1 MSQRVLVTGSNSG
14 FGRLTV
20 ETLASEGHTVFATMR
35 DTNTRNA
42 NAARDL
48 RDWANQQ
55 GFNVRVIELDVT
67 RDESVR
73 SAIAEAVELD
83 QGIDVVVNN
92 AGVVAMGLSET
103 FTMEQI
109 QHVFNVNVFGPLR
122 VIREVLPHMRKQ
134 GSGLLIQISSCSGR
148 VALPFVGIYTS
159 TKFATEGFAESY
171 RYDLASLG
179 IDSVIIE
186 PGMYPT
192 EIFSKMI
199 QPADSDRIA
208 AYGELAQGLQ
218 QMAEESPQPSESE
231 TAPNPQDV
239 ADAVLKLMNTPY
251 GQRPL
256 RTVVDPVTAQFVESI
271 NECAERNTQAMLQAF
286 GG

>member
-1 MSQRVLVTGSNSG
+1 
-14 FGRLTV
+14 
-20 ETLASEGHTVFATMR
+20 
-35 DTNTRNA
+35 
-42 NAARDL
+42 
-48 RDWANQQ
+48 
-55 GFNVRVIELDVT
+55 
-67 RDESVR
+67 
-73 SAIAEAVELD
+73 
-83 QGIDVVVNN
+83 VVNN

-109 QHVFNVNVFGPLR
+109 QQVFNVNVFGPLR
-122 VIREVLPHMRKQ
+122 VIREALPHMRKQ
-134 GSGLLIQISSCSGR
+134 GAGLLIQISSCSGR
-148 VALPFVGIYTS
+148 VALPSVGIYTS
-159 TKFATEGFAESY
+159 TKFAVEGFAESY

-199 QPADSDRIA
+199 QPADNDRIA
-208 AYGELAQGLQ
+208 AYGDLALGLQ
-218 QMAEESPQPSESE
+218 QMIDEESSQPPPSE